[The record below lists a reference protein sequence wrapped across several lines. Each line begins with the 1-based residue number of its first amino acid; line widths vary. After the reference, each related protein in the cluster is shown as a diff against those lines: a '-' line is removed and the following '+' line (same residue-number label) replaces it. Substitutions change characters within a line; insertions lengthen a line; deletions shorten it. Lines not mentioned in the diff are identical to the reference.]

1 MYLFLQTCNIIQYLP
16 AKIQIGL
23 FSAAFSSEALETS
36 HWFMDKH
43 VTIKVLRDEEL
54 KDIGIK
60 QFYHKVEKE
69 EKLGKLYALFET
81 LEFTRIVI
89 FVNTKQGVKSLIED
103 VRAKGYAVSASH
115 GGMSQLGRDTAIQE
129 FRAGSSR
136 ILIATDLRGTNL
148 GQVPVVINYDLPT
161 QLMQYISRVQQQRRY
176 SETESVAIN
185 FVTPA
190 DERIVFDIQ
199 RFCDGQMI
207 KLPSNPTFELLVGC
221 DVQKCS

>member
-1 MYLFLQTCNIIQYLP
+1 
-16 AKIQIGL
+16 
-23 FSAAFSSEALETS
+23 
-36 HWFMDKH
+36 MDKH
-43 VTIKVLRDEEL
+43 VTIKVPRDEEL

-89 FVNTKQGVKSLIED
+89 FVNTKQGVKSLIQD
-103 VRAKGYAVSASH
+103 VRDKGYTVSASH

-190 DERIVFDIQ
+190 DELIVFDIQ